1 MQEVLGCQ
9 AQGGTSHLGV
19 HSPCYVLDT
28 LRRREGDQIA
38 MTLYIIAT
46 VVLLSGTALVLA
58 YRQAQDEKPLT
69 PEELEKQRQDNEQDL
84 TQ

>member
-1 MQEVLGCQ
+1 
-9 AQGGTSHLGV
+9 
-19 HSPCYVLDT
+19 
-28 LRRREGDQIA
+28 

-46 VVLLSGTALVLA
+46 VTLLAGTALLLA

>member
-1 MQEVLGCQ
+1 
-9 AQGGTSHLGV
+9 
-19 HSPCYVLDT
+19 
-28 LRRREGDQIA
+28 